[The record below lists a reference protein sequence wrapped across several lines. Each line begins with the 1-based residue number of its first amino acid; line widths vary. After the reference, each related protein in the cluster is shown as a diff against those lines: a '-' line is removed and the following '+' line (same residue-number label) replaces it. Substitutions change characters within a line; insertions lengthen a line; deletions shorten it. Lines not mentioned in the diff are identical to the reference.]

1 MLTWSAPKGA
11 RRLTVYA
18 VPDDVARAEAY
29 DEEGDGVDGA
39 FLIGVTYEPR
49 MEVGDAKGYR
59 YAVCV
64 YSGYSTEGE
73 PAWIEP

>member
-1 MLTWSAPKGA
+1 MKKTIAWVTSFCLAFSLLGIPVVGFA
-11 RRLTVYA
+11 
-18 VPDDVARAEAY
+18 D
-29 DEEGDGVDGA
+29 EGDGVDGA